1 MNAYKKFFERNS
13 AASKIFIRSDG
24 KPWEKGQKFIQK
36 DLAKTLKKIARYG
49 RDGFYSGTVA
59 QLIVQEMKRG
69 NGLIT
74 KEDLY
79 NYESKYRPPILGTY
93 KGYEIISMG
102 PPSSGGAL

>member
-1 MNAYKKFFERNS
+1 M
-13 AASKIFIRSDG
+13 G
-24 KPWEKGQKFIQK
+24 KGQKFIQK

-74 KEDLY
+74 KKTL
-79 NYESKYRPPILGTY
+79 
-93 KGYEIISMG
+93 
-102 PPSSGGAL
+102 

>member
-1 MNAYKKFFERNS
+1 MVFFLSYFEANRLNVYKKFFERNK

-74 KEDLY
+74 KEDLH
-79 NYESKYRPPILGTY
+79 NYESKYRPPILSL
-93 KGYEIISMG
+93 IHI
-102 PPSSGGAL
+102 

>member
-1 MNAYKKFFERNS
+1 M
-13 AASKIFIRSDG
+13 
-24 KPWEKGQKFIQK
+24 
-36 DLAKTLKKIARYG
+36 KKIARYG

-74 KEDLY
+74 KEDLH

-93 KGYEIISMG
+93 KGYEIVSMG
-102 PPSSGGAL
+102 PPSSGGALLVIC